1 VLLDHLFD
9 PAKQHFNTVLAHLD
23 AFGGVRY
30 VITAA
35 RHMRLIS
42 TAFAAPIIIIS
53 AVVSQTLNPK
63 LLPRLRPNHPIHLDG
78 LGKRPLSMRQCTG
91 HGHTPETRSTSFGP
105 TIMLSGDDDL

>member
-42 TAFAAPIIIIS
+42 TAFAAPIIIIAAAQRRTVDS
-53 AVVSQTLNPK
+53 HV
-63 LLPRLRPNHPIHLDG
+63 RLHL
-78 LGKRPLSMRQCTG
+78 
-91 HGHTPETRSTSFGP
+91 
-105 TIMLSGDDDL
+105 

>member
-42 TAFAAPIIIIS
+42 TAFAAPII
-53 AVVSQTLNPK
+53 
-63 LLPRLRPNHPIHLDG
+63 
-78 LGKRPLSMRQCTG
+78 
-91 HGHTPETRSTSFGP
+91 
-105 TIMLSGDDDL
+105 

>member
-1 VLLDHLFD
+1 MLLDHLFD

-42 TAFAAPIIIIS
+42 TAFAAPTGGS
-53 AVVSQTLNPK
+53 RRNRAVEAFRVAASPSQSLYT
-63 LLPRLRPNHPIHLDG
+63 D
-78 LGKRPLSMRQCTG
+78 
-91 HGHTPETRSTSFGP
+91 
-105 TIMLSGDDDL
+105 

>member
-42 TAFAAPIIIIS
+42 TAFAAPTACTS
-53 AVVSQTLNPK
+53 AYYGRRSEFRRNP
-63 LLPRLRPNHPIHLDG
+63 PLRRSDG
-78 LGKRPLSMRQCTG
+78 
-91 HGHTPETRSTSFGP
+91 E
-105 TIMLSGDDDL
+105 

>member
-9 PAKQHFNTVLAHLD
+9 PAQQNFNTVLAHLD

-42 TAFAAPIIIIS
+42 TAFAAPMS
-53 AVVSQTLNPK
+53 DCLKDT
-63 LLPRLRPNHPIHLDG
+63 
-78 LGKRPLSMRQCTG
+78 
-91 HGHTPETRSTSFGP
+91 
-105 TIMLSGDDDL
+105 